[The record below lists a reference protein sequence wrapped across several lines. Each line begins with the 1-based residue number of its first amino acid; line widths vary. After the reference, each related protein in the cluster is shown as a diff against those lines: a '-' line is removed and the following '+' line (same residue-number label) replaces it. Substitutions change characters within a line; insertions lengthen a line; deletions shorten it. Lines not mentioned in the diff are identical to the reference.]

1 MATTDRIPDD
11 ALTAL
16 PDPLAEAVR
25 EALADWP
32 ADEALPDDPEVLRTL
47 PRAWA
52 CSEFITRS
60 CQRCPQRL
68 RDLAESGDLTRRY
81 AADELRDNLAT
92 ALSEVRD
99 EPGLHLALRRF
110 RNREILRIA
119 WRDLVGWADLEETL
133 RDLSELAEA
142 CIDLPLDILYHWL
155 CERMGTPRDG
165 DGNQQRMV
173 VLGMGKLGGQELN
186 FSSDIDLIFC
196 FPESGETDGRRPR
209 DNQEFFIRLGRQ
221 LITALDKHTPDGQV
235 FRVDMRLRPNG
246 DSGPLALSF
255 AAMEHYY
262 QHQGREWERYAM
274 IKARV
279 VGGDYQAGEALLAD
293 LRPFVYRRYLDFGA
307 LEELRGM
314 KAKVMAQVRLKG
326 MEDNLKLGPG
336 GIREVEFI
344 GQAFQLIRG
353 GRDRRLQERRILHVL
368 DYLREIHLLPD
379 YVVSELTEGY
389 RFLREAENRLQAI
402 GDRQTHEIPDNPL
415 DRQRLA
421 LAMGFDDWAA
431 FQSRLDRVQHQVHG
445 HFEQVFAA
453 PQAESDE
460 GSEPSALD
468 VLWLGELEPETV
480 RGQLGELGFDDA
492 QAVERR
498 LRTLRESSVARALSR
513 QGRHRLDRLIPL
525 LIGAACNADQ
535 PDLALIRSLDLVE
548 TIARR
553 TAYLSLLVEHPMAL
567 SQLIQLCD
575 GSAWIARYLAHHP
588 LLLDELLDPRSLYKP
603 LGREALAE
611 ELREW
616 LRPIEEHDLE
626 EQMEALRLF
635 KQTNTLRV
643 AAADISGAVPV
654 MVVSDYLTGI
664 AEVVLEEAVGVVYRH
679 LVARHGRPLCRMDGE
694 TVEAGFAVIAYGKLG
709 SIELGYGSDLDLVF
723 IHDTR
728 GEAQQTD
735 GPRPLDNPVFF
746 ARLTQRLIHVLNTQ
760 TPGGVLYEVDTRL
773 RPSGK
778 AGLLATSLEA
788 FARYQREEA
797 WTWEHQALVRA
808 RAVAGCQALCR
819 AFETLREELLCQP
832 RAPEPLR
839 EEVRNMRERMRDEK
853 ASRDPGLFDIKQD
866 RGGITDIEFM
876 VQYAVLAAA
885 HEHPELIRYPDN
897 VRLLGALGRC
907 GWLPNGD
914 ADRLAEAYRAYR
926 GRLHRL
932 TLQEAGGSVPA
943 EEFQQHRE
951 TVTAIWERLMGGD

>member
-1 MATTDRIPDD
+1 MTSTDRIPKA
-11 ALTAL
+11 ALAAL
-16 PDPLAEAVR
+16 PDELAETVQT
-25 EALADWP
+25 ALADWP
-32 ADEALPDDPEVLRTL
+32 ADEALPEQPEVLESL

-60 CQRCPQRL
+60 CQRRPERL
-68 RDLAESGDLTRRY
+68 RELAEGGDLTRKY
-81 AADELRDNLAT
+81 AAGEITERLANT
-92 ALSEVRD
+92 LAPVRD

-110 RNREILRIA
+110 RNREMLRIA

-133 RDLSELAEA
+133 RDLSELAES
-142 CIDLPLDILYHWL
+142 CIDQSLDKLYHWL
-155 CERMGTPRDG
+155 CERMGTPRDAE
-165 DGNQQRMV
+165 GNPQRMV

-196 FPESGETDGRRPR
+196 FPEPGQTDGRRPR

-221 LITALDKHTPDGQV
+221 LVTALDKHTPDGQV

-255 AAMEHYY
+255 SAMEHYY

-279 VGGDYQAGEALLAD
+279 VGGDYQAGAHLLDD

-307 LEELRGM
+307 LEELRDM

-326 MEDNLKLGPG
+326 MENNLKLGPG

-368 DYLREIHLLPD
+368 DYLREVHLLPD
-379 YVVSELTEGY
+379 YVVGELMEGY

-421 LAMGFDDWAA
+421 LAMGFEDWEAL
-431 FQSRLDRVQHQVHG
+431 QSRLDRVQHQVHG
-445 HFEQVFAA
+445 HFEQVFSA
-453 PQAESDE
+453 PQAEEDE
-460 GSEPSALD
+460 ESGPSELD
-468 VLWLGELEPETV
+468 VLWQGELEPQTV
-480 RGQLGELGFDDA
+480 REQLDELGFDDP

-498 LRTLRESSVARALSR
+498 LRALREGSVARALSA

-525 LIGAACNADQ
+525 MIGAARSADN
-535 PDLALIRSLDLVE
+535 PDATLLRGLDLVE

-603 LGREALAE
+603 LGSEALAE
-611 ELREW
+611 ELRDW
-616 LRPIEEHDLE
+616 LSRIDEDDLE

-643 AAADISGAVPV
+643 AAADVSGAVPV

-664 AEVVLEEAVGVVYRH
+664 AEVVLEEAVGIVYRH
-679 LVARHGRPLCRMDGE
+679 LVARHGRPLCRVDGE
-694 TVEAGFAVIAYGKLG
+694 TVEAGFSVIAYGKLG
-709 SIELGYGSDLDLVF
+709 GIELGYGSDLDVVF

-728 GEAQQTD
+728 GEAQHTD
-735 GPRPLDNPVFF
+735 GDRPLDNPVFF
-746 ARLTQRLIHVLNTQ
+746 ARLAQRLLHVLSTQ

-808 RAVAGCQALCR
+808 RAVAGSEPLGQAFADLR
-819 AFETLREELLCQP
+819 AELLTLP
-832 RAPEPLR
+832 RDIAALR
-839 EEVRNMRERMRDEK
+839 AEVRQMRERMRGEK
-853 ASRDPGLFDIKQD
+853 ASRDPERFDIKQD

-885 HEHPELIRYPDN
+885 GEHPELLRYPDN

-907 GWLPNGD
+907 GWLPDGD

-943 EEFQQHRE
+943 GEFQQHRD
-951 TVTAIWERLMGGD
+951 TVTGIWDRLMGGD